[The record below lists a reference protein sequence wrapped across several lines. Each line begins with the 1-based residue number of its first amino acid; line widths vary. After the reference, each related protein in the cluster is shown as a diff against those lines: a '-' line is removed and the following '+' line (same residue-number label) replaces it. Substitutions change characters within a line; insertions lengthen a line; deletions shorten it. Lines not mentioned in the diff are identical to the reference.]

1 LLARRLEDESGFSL
15 VEAMAAIVVLSIAI
29 IPMVGM
35 LDAGLNASRSAGNYD
50 KARLLANNRLEA
62 VQALPYTRPGG
73 AADSAVELYHP
84 ATPVPGTSGPFSY
97 TVTTQYWRENGGNL
111 EAVANT
117 SIVRP
122 MMRVTVTVTWDGSH
136 SYTTRGFV
144 ASGVSS

>member
-1 LLARRLEDESGFSL
+1 MSGKRISDASGYSL
-15 VEAMAAIVVLSIAI
+15 VEVMAAIVILSIAI

-35 LDAGLNASRSAGNYD
+35 LDAGLNATTSAGNYD
-50 KARLLANNRLEA
+50 KARMLANNRLEK
-62 VQALPYTRPGG
+62 VQALPYNRPGG
-73 AADSAVELYHP
+73 ASDSAVELYHP
-84 ATPVPGTSGPFSY
+84 ATPVPGTSGAFAY

-111 EAVANT
+111 EAVADT
-117 SIVRP
+117 SIIRP

>member
-1 LLARRLEDESGFSL
+1 LVRRLQDASGYSL
-15 VEAMAAIVVLSIAI
+15 VEVMAAIVILSIAI

-35 LDAGLNASRSAGNYD
+35 LDAGLRTAAAAGDYD
-50 KARLLANNRLEA
+50 EARALANSRLEG
-62 VQALPYTRPGG
+62 VQALPYNRPGG
-73 AADSAVELYHP
+73 AADSAVEIHHP
-84 ATPVPGTSGPFSY
+84 STPVSGASGTLAY
-97 TVTTQYWRENGGNL
+97 TVTTEYWRESGEAL
-111 EAVANT
+111 EAVADT

>member
-1 LLARRLEDESGFSL
+1 MSVRRLKDESGYSL

-50 KARLLANNRLEA
+50 IARMLANNTLER
-62 VQALPYTRPGG
+62 VQALPYNRPGG
-73 AADSAVELYHP
+73 LADSAVELYHP

-97 TVTTQYWRENGGNL
+97 TVTTGYWMENGGNL
-111 EAVANT
+111 EAVTDA

-122 MMRVTVTVTWDGSH
+122 MMRVTVTVTWDGTH

-144 ASGVSS
+144 ASGTSS

>member
-1 LLARRLEDESGFSL
+1 MVRRARDASGYSL
-15 VEAMAAIVVLSIAI
+15 VEVMAAIVILSVAI

-50 KARLLANNRLEA
+50 KARLLANNGLEK
-62 VQALPYTRPGG
+62 VQALPYNRPGPTV
-73 AADSAVELYHP
+73 DSAVEFYRP
-84 ATPVPGTSGPFSY
+84 ATPVSGTSGVFAY

-111 EAVANT
+111 EAVADT

-122 MMRVTVTVTWDGSH
+122 MMRVTVTVTWEGSH

-144 ASGVSS
+144 ASGAGS

>member
-1 LLARRLEDESGFSL
+1 MSARRLTEESGFSL

-50 KARLLANNRLEA
+50 KARMLANNKLEA
-62 VQALPYTRPGG
+62 VQALPYNRPGG
-73 AADSAVELYHP
+73 TADSAVELYHP
-84 ATPVPGTSGPFSY
+84 ATPVSGTSGPFSY
-97 TVTTQYWRENGGNL
+97 TVTTEYWKENGGAL
-111 EAVANT
+111 EAVADT

-122 MMRVTVTVTWDGSH
+122 MMRVTVKVSWDGTH